1 MNQPTLLVRVAAIGS
16 SVLLV
21 MGFILYRSGALDG
34 IAASVMSSIQNK
46 PTASTRSASSTGLRL
61 FDTVE
66 GPATGDTTR
75 SNGDTNARGAILG
88 DSARGSRSYFPGSK
102 SGVPM
107 ISVPPGDTPSVES
120 SDSAMQGH
128 GDSANRDD
136 VFMGSSKSMAP
147 LVRAPGA
154 DSSKRTSPDTSRPP
168 RQSP

>member
-21 MGFILYRSGALDG
+21 TGFILYRSGALEG
-34 IAASVMSSIQNK
+34 IAASVLSSMQNK
-46 PTASTRSASSTGLRL
+46 TPMSTTSASMGLRL

-66 GPATGDTTR
+66 GPATGDTAR
-75 SNGDTNARGAILG
+75 SSGDTNARGNIID
-88 DSARGSRSYFPGSK
+88 DSTRGSRSYFPGSK

-107 ISVPPGDTPSVES
+107 ISVPPGETPPVES

-128 GDSANRDD
+128 VDSANRDD

-147 LVRAPGA
+147 LFRMPGT
-154 DSSKRTSPDTSRPP
+154 DSSKTTSPDTSRPP